1 MMIYYL
7 ATAFAVVLVVEGL
20 LYALFPS
27 GMKRMMEKAM
37 MLPSQS
43 LRTAGLGAAVI
54 GVLVLWL
61 LRP

>member
-1 MMIYYL
+1 MIHDL

-20 LYALFPS
+20 LYALFP
-27 GMKRMMEKAM
+27 GAMKRVMEQAM

>member
-1 MMIYYL
+1 MIHYL

-27 GMKRMMEKAM
+27 GMKRMMEQAM
-37 MLPSQS
+37 KLPSQS

-54 GVLVLWL
+54 GVFVLWL